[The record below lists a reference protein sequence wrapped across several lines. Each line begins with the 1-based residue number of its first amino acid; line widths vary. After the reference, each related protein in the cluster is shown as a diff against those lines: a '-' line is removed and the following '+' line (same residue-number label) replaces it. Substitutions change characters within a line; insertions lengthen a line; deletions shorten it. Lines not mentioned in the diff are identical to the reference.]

1 MTPQDNAPAAAP
13 DQDQDQAPQAPT
25 EGATAPAVPGNVW
38 LVEHPTHQWAED
50 VKALARK
57 HQLQIVDPAAAGPD
71 ELAAVAADV
80 PELTRRGEVAVAV
93 VAPAAAVAV
102 ATPAAAPVAALA
114 AETASKGKDGGKKAR
129 P

>member
-13 DQDQDQAPQAPT
+13 HQDQDQDQAPQAPT

-80 PELTRRGEVAVAV
+80 PELTRRDAAPAV
-93 VAPAAAVAV
+93 VAAV
-102 ATPAAAPVAALA
+102 ATVNKAVVSAAAKAAG
-114 AETASKGKDGGKKAR
+114 TAKKAR
-129 P
+129 